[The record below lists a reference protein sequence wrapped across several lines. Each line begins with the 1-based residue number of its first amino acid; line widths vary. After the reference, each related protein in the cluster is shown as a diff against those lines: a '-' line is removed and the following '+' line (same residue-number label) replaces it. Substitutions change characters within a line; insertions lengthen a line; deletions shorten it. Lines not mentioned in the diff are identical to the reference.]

1 MTSRTYTDLL
11 AQIQG
16 LCGVNFASI
25 ELPRILALIN
35 RRAGRAYKACD
46 WWTRYLHVGEERTV
60 TSNVIPFTQ
69 GALDRIGLF
78 LRIHRTEPW
87 LAAAAQEF
95 TFYVDGSGARITA
108 GTLDPATAF
117 VTYKEE
123 WTPAISSLSSDI
135 PGEFF
140 DYIAYGTYADYLR
153 AEGQQEKA
161 VIADQEAA
169 AILEEE
175 MTNPQCV
182 STMQMVATRIS
193 TNSNNQL
200 RNS

>member
-1 MTSRTYTDLL
+1 MTSRTYTDII

-69 GALDRIGLF
+69 DGLDEIGLF

-87 LAAAAQEF
+87 VAAAAQEF
-95 TFYVDGSGARITA
+95 AFYVDGSGARITA
-108 GTLDPATAF
+108 GTLDPGTAW
-117 VTYKEE
+117 VTYKEA
-123 WTPAISSLSSDI
+123 WTPAITALSIDI

-140 DYIAYGTYADYLR
+140 DFIAYGTYADFLR

-161 VIADQEAA
+161 LVADQEAT
-169 AILEEE
+169 AILDEEL
-175 MTNPQCV
+175 TNPQCV
-182 STMQMVATRIS
+182 STMQLVATRIS

>member
-1 MTSRTYTDLL
+1 MTDRTYTDLL

-16 LCGVNFASI
+16 LCGVQFASL
-25 ELPRILALIN
+25 ELPRIVALMN
-35 RRAGRAYKACD
+35 RRAARAYKACD
-46 WWTRYLHVGEERTV
+46 WWTRWLHVGEERTV
-60 TSNVIPFTQ
+60 TSNVIPYTES
-69 GALDRIGLF
+69 GLDEIGLF

-87 LAAAAQEF
+87 AAASAQEF
-95 TFYVDGSGARITA
+95 TFYVDSSGARITA
-108 GTLDPATAF
+108 GTLDPSTAF
-117 VTYKEE
+117 VTYKEAY
-123 WTPAISSLSSDI
+123 TPAIDSTSADI

-140 DYIAYGTYADYLR
+140 DYIAHGTYADFLR

-169 AILEEE
+169 MILDEELI
-175 MTNPQCV
+175 NPQHV
-182 STMQMVATRIS
+182 ATMQMLATRIF

>member
-1 MTSRTYTDLL
+1 MTTRTYTDLL

-25 ELPRILALIN
+25 ELPRIVALIN

-46 WWTRYLHVGEERTV
+46 WWTRYLHVGEARTV
-60 TSNVIPFTQ
+60 TNNVIPFTQ
-69 GALDRIGLF
+69 AGLDPIGLF

-87 LAAAAQEF
+87 VATAAQEF
-95 TFYVDGSGARITA
+95 TFYVDGAGAHVTA
-108 GTLDPATAF
+108 GTLDPGTAF
-117 VTYKEE
+117 VTYKEA
-123 WTPAISSLSSDI
+123 WTPAITALSTDI

-161 VIADQEAA
+161 MIADQEAN

-175 MTNPQCV
+175 MTNPQHV